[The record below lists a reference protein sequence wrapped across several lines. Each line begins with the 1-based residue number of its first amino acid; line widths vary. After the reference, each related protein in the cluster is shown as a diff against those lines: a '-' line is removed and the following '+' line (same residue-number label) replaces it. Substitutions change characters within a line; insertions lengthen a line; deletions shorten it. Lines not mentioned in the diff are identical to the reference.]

1 MGGTLLGRSKAL
13 AEVAQNAGEVAQKF
27 AVLGV
32 FATGR

>member
-1 MGGTLLGRSKAL
+1 MGGTILGRSKAL
-13 AEVAQNAGEVAQKF
+13 AEVAQKF